1 MSRREQVLS
10 KRAQILELAAR
21 HGASDVRLFGSV
33 ARGDEGPDSDVDFLV
48 RMNQG
53 RSLFDVGGLLMDL
66 QDLLG
71 CKVDVVTE
79 HGGLKPRF
87 RQAVAADLIRV

>member
-10 KRAQILELAAR
+10 QREKILELASR

-33 ARGDEGPDSDVDFLV
+33 ARGDDRAESDVDFLV
-48 RMNQG
+48 KMERG
-53 RSLFDVGGLLMDL
+53 RSLFDVGGFLADME
-66 QDLLG
+66 DLLG

-79 HGGLKPRF
+79 HRGLKPRF
-87 RQAVAADLIRV
+87 LAAVSGDLLPV